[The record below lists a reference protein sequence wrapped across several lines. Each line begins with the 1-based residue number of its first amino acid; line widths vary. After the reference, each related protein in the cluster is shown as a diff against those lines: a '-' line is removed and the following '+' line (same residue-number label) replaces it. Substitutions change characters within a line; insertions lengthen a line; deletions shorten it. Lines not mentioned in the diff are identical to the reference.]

1 MKILL
6 VRHGET
12 EWNRVNRLQG
22 QLDSPVTERGRGQIA
37 ALIGALADEKVERIV
52 SSPSGRA
59 VAAARQL
66 ADHFSCP
73 TRLDARL
80 NERGFGVL
88 EGKSYPQLNPDE
100 RRLFERIYSADPDVT
115 PLHGESLAAAASRTL
130 AALLATGESADRC
143 VCVVSHGHVI
153 QAAISCLNHAGP
165 ERFQHYAHPN
175 GSYSIL
181 DYAEGTLSLVK
192 WGIATHLLKQR

>member
-12 EWNRVNRLQG
+12 AWNRVNRLQG
-22 QLDSPVTERGRGQIA
+22 QLDSPVTDRGRAQIA
-37 ALIGALADEKVERIV
+37 ALVGALGDEKIERII

-88 EGKSYPQLNPDE
+88 EGKIYAQLNPDE
-100 RRLFERIYSADPDVT
+100 QRLFDRIYSADPDVA
-115 PLHGESLAAAASRTL
+115 PRHGESLTAAASRTL
-130 AALLATGESADRC
+130 AALLAIGASAERC

-153 QAAISCLNHAGP
+153 QAVISCLNHAGP

-181 DYAEGTLSLVK
+181 DYAEGKLSLVK

>member
-22 QLDSPVTERGRGQIA
+22 QLDSPVTEHGCAQIA
-37 ALIGALADEKVERIV
+37 ALIGALADEKIERIV

-66 ADHFSCP
+66 AGHFSCP
-73 TRLDARL
+73 MRFDARL

-88 EGKSYPQLNPDE
+88 EGKVYSQLTPDE
-100 RRLFERIYSADPDVT
+100 QRLFERIYSAESQVT
-115 PLHGESLAAAASRTL
+115 PQYGESLAAAASRTL
-130 AALLATGESADRC
+130 EALLAIGATAERC
-143 VCVVSHGHVI
+143 VCVVSHGHVL
-153 QAAISCLNHAGP
+153 QAVISCLKHATP
-165 ERFQHYAHPN
+165 EHFPRYGHPN

-181 DYAEGTLSLVK
+181 DYTEGKLSVVK
-192 WGIATHLLKQR
+192 WGIATHLVKRR